1 VQETL
6 EARQLLGGRR
16 VVRSRPVSG
25 SIINLLAHSG
35 GSNVCEVESTT
46 DGCAITAEALED
58 HFGAHCALE
67 SALMA
72 AFDNGR
78 NPIRSVYAEAID
90 QNGGKGV
97 VLHSGLF
104 RVDGTQPDRG
114 TTA

>member
-1 VQETL
+1 ML
-6 EARQLLGGRR
+6 RGRR
-16 VVRSRPVSG
+16 VVRGRPVSG
-25 SIINLLAHSG
+25 SIIKLLARSG
-35 GSNVCEVESTT
+35 GSNACEIESTT

-58 HFGAHCALE
+58 HFGAHSALE

-78 NPIRSVYAEAID
+78 NRIRSVCAEAID

-104 RVDGTQPDRG
+104 RVDGMEPDRG